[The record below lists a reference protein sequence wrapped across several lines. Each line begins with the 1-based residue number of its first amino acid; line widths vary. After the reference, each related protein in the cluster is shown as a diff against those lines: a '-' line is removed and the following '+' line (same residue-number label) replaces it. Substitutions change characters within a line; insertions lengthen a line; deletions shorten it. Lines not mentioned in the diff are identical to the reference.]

1 MALALAVAAD
11 KNTTTNWKMSASR
24 SIAYMAFIPCLA
36 IYERVRVYV
45 IGICHAEVFSGGDRR
60 TGKEERKEKKCEAC
74 SSGSTGIQV
83 HRAPQHPQTER
94 THAAFILAHETQ

>member
-11 KNTTTNWKMSASR
+11 KNTTTNWTMSASR

-45 IGICHAEVFSGGDRR
+45 IGICHAEVFSGGDQR
-60 TGKEERKEKKCEAC
+60 TGRKKEKKKM
-74 SSGSTGIQV
+74 
-83 HRAPQHPQTER
+83 
-94 THAAFILAHETQ
+94 